1 MRNKFEYL
9 LLSLLLGTSIL
20 LGLSFWLNT
29 NYGFN
34 LFYHEH
40 WNELSNLQVSGTP
53 INNGFYVSFIIAVLI
68 FVIGVYIVYHP
79 TNNKKTNNA
88 NIDITRKD
96 DVSTHTTN
104 ITKTEQ
110 KNDSPV
116 PIPNTPIARP
126 PRLNLPTNMAQIV
139 VQQQQT
145 KQEQQT
151 IPQKTQQ
158 NPYNSAISQIFSD
171 NGYVVKT
178 NPKISGFV
186 PNLFAI
192 GPNEVLWIGG
202 VDVKTEDMQRAIEKL
217 QSVFT
222 ETLEDIQINI
232 APFILDTMNQIQ
244 SNDSILIFKT
254 IDDLKTF
261 ITENPAE
268 TISDE
273 ERDNFDSYSE
283 YIDTVIQYIKNM

>member
-1 MRNKFEYL
+1 MRNKFEHI
-9 LLSLLLGTSIL
+9 LLSLLLGASIL

-34 LFYHEH
+34 LFYREH
-40 WNELSNLQVSGTP
+40 WNELSNLQASGTP
-53 INNGFYVSFIIAVLI
+53 INDSFYLSFIIAVLI
-68 FVIGVYIVYHP
+68 FIIGVYIVYRP
-79 TNNKKTNNA
+79 TNNKKIDNVKTNIIQND
-88 NIDITRKD
+88 N
-96 DVSTHTTN
+96 VLTHTTDT
-104 ITKTEQ
+104 IKPEQ

-116 PIPNTPIARP
+116 PVPNTPIARP

-139 VQQQQT
+139 AQRQQT
-145 KQEQQT
+145 KQEQQIIHQT
-151 IPQKTQQ
+151 PQQ
-158 NPYNSAISQIFSD
+158 NPYNSVISQIFSD

-202 VDVKTEDMQRAIEKL
+202 VDVKTEDLQHAIEKL